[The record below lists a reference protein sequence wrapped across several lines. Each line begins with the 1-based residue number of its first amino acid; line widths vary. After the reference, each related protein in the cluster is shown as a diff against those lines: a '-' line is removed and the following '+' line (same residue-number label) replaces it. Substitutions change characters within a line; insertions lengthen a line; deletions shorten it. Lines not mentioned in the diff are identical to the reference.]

1 MNLDDL
7 ALFLLI
13 VEKDGLSAAG
23 REVDLSPASVSER
36 LHKLERAL
44 GCALLTRTTRAIS
57 LTEEGR
63 TLADGARRL
72 LAEAKELEA
81 AIVHG
86 AETLSGPIRFTLPE
100 DLGRS
105 HILPIVDD
113 FLVAHPKVTIDVEL
127 TDGYVNLVERG
138 LDFAVRYGTL
148 KDSSLRARLIGRNR
162 RIVCGSPAY
171 FAKFGTP
178 RHPDELI
185 HHQCLM
191 MRFNENPDHLWP
203 FVIDQELRDVPIQG
217 VRIANDGGL
226 VRHWAKAGHGIAL
239 KSIWDV
245 GADLAA
251 GSLVEVLSDYATS
264 GTSIQI
270 VHPAQW
276 FQTRRVRALIDVV
289 FNAMSSYAVAH
300 GLE

>member
-1 MNLDDL
+1 MELEDL

-13 VEKDGLSAAG
+13 VEKGGLSAAG
-23 REVDLSPASVSER
+23 REVGLSPASVSER
-36 LHKLERAL
+36 LHKLEKKF

-72 LAEAKELEA
+72 LAEAKELEST
-81 AIVHG
+81 IVHG
-86 AETLSGPIRFTLPE
+86 ADTLSGPIRFTLPE

-105 HILPIVDD
+105 HILPIVDR

-138 LDFAVRYGTL
+138 LDFAVRYGAL
-148 KDSSLRARLIGRNR
+148 KDSSLRSKLIGSNR
-162 RIVCGSPAY
+162 RLVCGSPAY
-171 FAKFGTP
+171 FEKFGTP

-191 MRFNENPDHLWP
+191 MRFNENPDQLWP
-203 FVIDQELRDVPIQG
+203 FVINQELRNVPIQG

-226 VRHWAKAGHGIAL
+226 VRQWARDGHGIAL

-245 GADLAA
+245 GHDLVA
-251 GSLVEVLSDYATS
+251 GKLVEILSDYATS

-270 VHPAQW
+270 VYPAQR
-276 FQTRRVRALIDVV
+276 FQTRRVRALIDAV
-289 FNAMSSYAVAH
+289 FGAMSGYAEAQ
-300 GLE
+300 GL